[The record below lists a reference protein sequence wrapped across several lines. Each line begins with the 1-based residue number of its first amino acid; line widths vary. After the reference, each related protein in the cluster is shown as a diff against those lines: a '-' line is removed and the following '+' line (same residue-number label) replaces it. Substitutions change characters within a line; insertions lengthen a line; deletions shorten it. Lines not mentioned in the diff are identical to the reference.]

1 MLPYE
6 IGQHW
11 QRLTKN
17 GLGTDWHKES
27 STFQFTQWLGVRNEM
42 AFFKVGNE
50 YGNKWKRRESGDKR
64 LPGKTGVNR
73 SKHDRKQFQVWK
85 TKHEPFVRIY
95 DRYLWIPLSNLWQ
108 KLVMTN
114 RFKHI
119 RLCFVFRT
127 IANLSSAFFFY
138 TWQFPRTH
146 AQSNLHWVGLR
157 KSELVFQI
165 WHSKIHFSSLNRR
178 DVEPWQVIMKIP
190 SLETRKIHSP

>member
-17 GLGTDWHKES
+17 GLGTDWHEES
-27 STFQFTQWLGVRNEM
+27 STFQSTQWLGVRNEM

-127 IANLSSAFFFY
+127 IATLSSAFFFLHMTVSTY
-138 TWQFPRTH
+138 TCAIKFALSRLEEIGVSVP
-146 AQSNLHWVGLR
+146 NLTL
-157 KSELVFQI
+157 KNTLFLPE
-165 WHSKIHFSSLNRR
+165 
-178 DVEPWQVIMKIP
+178 
-190 SLETRKIHSP
+190 